1 MRRVAD
7 KLLHAPTVRVKELA
21 GTPGADSYEL
31 ALRVL
36 FDLDPDAVRAVVRAD
51 QGLLPAAG
59 DEEER

>member
-1 MRRVAD
+1 V
-7 KLLHAPTVRVKELA
+7 PA
-21 GTPGADSYEL
+21 GLPGADSYEL